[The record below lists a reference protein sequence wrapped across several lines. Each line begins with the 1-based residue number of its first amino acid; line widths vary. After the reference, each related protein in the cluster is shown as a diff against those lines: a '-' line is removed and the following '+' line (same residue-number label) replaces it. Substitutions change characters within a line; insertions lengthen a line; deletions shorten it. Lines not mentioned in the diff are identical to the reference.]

1 MKKAFIF
8 LAMLVVSTL
17 FLAACG
23 PTAAS
28 GGDAAYASGG
38 NISYVSGGATEYIA
52 PFVSAGNA
60 N

>member
-1 MKKAFIF
+1 MKKTIMI

-38 NISYVSGGATEYIA
+38 NINYVSGSAAEYLE
-52 PFVSAGNA
+52 PFVSASNA

>member
-1 MKKAFIF
+1 MKKIITI
-8 LAMLVVSTL
+8 LAALVVGVLL
-17 FLAACG
+17 FTACG

-38 NISYVSGGATEYIA
+38 NINYVSGGAASYLA

>member
-1 MKKAFIF
+1 MKKAIMI
-8 LAMLVVSTL
+8 LAMLVVSAL

-38 NISYVSGGATEYIA
+38 NINYVSGGVADYVA
-52 PFVSAGNA
+52 PFVSASNA

>member
-1 MKKAFIF
+1 MKKIIMVLTMMAVGMFC
-8 LAMLVVSTL
+8 LT
-17 FLAACG
+17 ACG

-28 GGDAAYASGG
+28 NGNAAYASGG
-38 NISYVSGGATEYIA
+38 NISYVSGSAANYVA